1 MTTHTATTPII
12 LSEDLQE
19 RPYRHYEQSITSHIH
34 HFYISEAVDAP
45 ELYTDMIF
53 KIQTAGPDD
62 AIYIHLNTPG
72 GRLDTGV
79 QLINAMQSTQ
89 AHVVCAIEGSIASLG
104 TMIFLAADEWI
115 VHDFSMMMFHNY
127 SGGVFGKGHEQIAA
141 LNATTSWVD
150 DLMSQL
156 YIPFMSEDE
165 WERIRRGEDL
175 YFQADE
181 IRERLATM
189 VEIMEEEKRLA
200 EEAEKEASKAEKEEQ
215 SKIARDIVLA
225 QEETEEPIQ
234 TIVKRTRKKNSKSDE

>member
-1 MTTHTATTPII
+1 MNNTSATPVIN
-12 LSEDLQE
+12 LDDLQD
-19 RPYRHYEQSITSHIH
+19 RPYHHYEQSISQRIH
-34 HFYISEAVDAP
+34 HFYISESVEGP

-141 LNATTSWVD
+141 LNATSTWVD
-150 DLMSQL
+150 DLMSRL
-156 YIPFMSEDE
+156 YIPFMSEEE
-165 WERIRRGEDL
+165 WERIRNGADL

-181 IRERLATM
+181 IRERLANM
-189 VEIMEEEKRLA
+189 VEIMEKEK
-200 EEAEKEASKAEKEEQ
+200 EEAEAAEAE
-215 SKIARDIVLA
+215 
-225 QEETEEPIQ
+225 EETEEEPLKIS
-234 TIVKRTRKKNSKSDE
+234 KRKKKSED